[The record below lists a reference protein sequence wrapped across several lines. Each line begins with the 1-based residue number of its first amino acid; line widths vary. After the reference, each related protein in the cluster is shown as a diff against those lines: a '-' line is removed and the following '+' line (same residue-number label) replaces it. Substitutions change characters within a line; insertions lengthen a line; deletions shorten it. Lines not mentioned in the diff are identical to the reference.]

1 MIPLGEDD
9 GLHRSWWR
17 MLLGLLDDEATRR
30 CRLSG
35 HADAVFAELG
45 PRWHMCEPS
54 GGGPPRFAR
63 VLSFVNWPMG
73 LGGMISDVFEAWCRR
88 GKTGGAF
95 PSQMCVVESLRE

>member
-54 GGGPPRFAR
+54 GGGPPPLRSSPFFRDLADGPR
-63 VLSFVNWPMG
+63 GN
-73 LGGMISDVFEAWCRR
+73 VF
-88 GKTGGAF
+88 
-95 PSQMCVVESLRE
+95 